1 MSELRPAATYFVS
14 DVHWQPAGDVPDPL
28 GPFGRFLSAVSER
41 ARSGAPVQLYDVA
54 AGTILMEGDVLL
66 TQGANAL
73 SSERLTIDLN
83 AGTGALDGRV
93 RTIFTPGVAQ

>member
-1 MSELRPAATYFVS
+1 MLASGNVTLSNGAEAAESE
-14 DVHWQPAGDVPDPL
+14 
-28 GPFGRFLSAVSER
+28 SAI
-41 ARSGAPVQLYDVA
+41 YDVA

-93 RTIFTPGVAQ
+93 RTIFTPGAAQ